1 MRFFRFLNCISLR
14 KIVECISSNFQSN
27 GLLPLQ
33 LADAP
38 PIGRWLS
45 CSRAQHLV
53 REKGTM
59 TQTNKQTDKNARK
72 VM

>member
-1 MRFFRFLNCISLR
+1 MCFFRFLSYISFR
-14 KIVECISSNFQSN
+14 KIVECISSSFQSN
-27 GLLPLQ
+27 GLLSLQ

-59 TQTNKQTDKNARK
+59 TQTNKQKKTQER
-72 VM
+72 